1 LSFAQNAAPPI
12 DDSAPFLVAD
22 FEDIYV
28 REANGEWRILSRHIH
43 PIFRNPNGVPPGAA
57 PPAAAP

>member
-28 REANGEWRILSRHIH
+28 REANGE
-43 PIFRNPNGVPPGAA
+43 
-57 PPAAAP
+57 